1 MIYPNIDFHLF
12 TPDSPRTVNQDANFN
27 NNLMQLCQNFDY
39 INYNESDSKFFL
51 KIIYKIKVHVMNL
64 LVIL

>member
-12 TPDSPRTVNQDANFN
+12 TPDSPFTLNRDDNLDNNF
-27 NNLMQLCQNFDY
+27 MQLCQNFDY
-39 INYNESDSKFFL
+39 INYNESDSKF
-51 KIIYKIKVHVMNL
+51 KKIIIYKIKIHVMNL